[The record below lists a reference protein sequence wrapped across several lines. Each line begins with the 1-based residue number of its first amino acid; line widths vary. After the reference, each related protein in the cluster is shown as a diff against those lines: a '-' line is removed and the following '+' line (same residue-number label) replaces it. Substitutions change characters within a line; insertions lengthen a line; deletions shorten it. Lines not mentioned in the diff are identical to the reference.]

1 MTETG
6 IKSGSEGGFVAQTDQ
21 GDAIREMPGWGLGQR
36 TNSTDPQP
44 LDCRRKAGLSLSL
57 TLLQDGPSLD

>member
-21 GDAIREMPGWGLGQR
+21 GDARVGVGAED
-36 TNSTDPQP
+36 SADPQP
-44 LDCRRKAGLSLSL
+44 LDCGRKAGLSLSL

>member
-21 GDAIREMPGWGLGQR
+21 GDARVGVGAED
-36 TNSTDPQP
+36 STDPQP
-44 LDCRRKAGLSLSL
+44 LDCRRKAGLSL
-57 TLLQDGPSLD
+57 TLL